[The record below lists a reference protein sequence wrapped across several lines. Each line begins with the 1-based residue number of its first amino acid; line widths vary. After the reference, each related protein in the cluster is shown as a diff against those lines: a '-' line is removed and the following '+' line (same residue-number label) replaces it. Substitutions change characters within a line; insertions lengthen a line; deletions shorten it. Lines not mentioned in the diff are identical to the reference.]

1 MTGARPIPHSGG
13 IPTTPHLR
21 LRIVRDYAAQ
31 VYGKEL
37 TAAAWLGQP
46 HEAILGGACIVSTA
60 CQTEE
65 GYRQAMDEL
74 KRVEA
79 LRGGD
84 VDAPGYRAPEPELAL
99 DGDRTR

>member
-1 MTGARPIPHSGG
+1 MVRPNPKSAHSGG
-13 IPTTPHLR
+13 VPSTPHLR
-21 LRIVRDYAAQ
+21 LQIVRDYAAA

-37 TAAAWLGQP
+37 IAAAWLGQP
-46 HEAILGGACIVSTA
+46 NEAILDGACIVASA

-84 VDAPGYRAPEPELAL
+84 VEAPGYHLPEEYEAA
-99 DGDRTR
+99 GDRR